1 MGHNSP
7 VTESRPRKPLFTPG
21 SIVRKRPPATP
32 ARLAVG
38 AVLFGLCAL
47 GAWLTIPR
55 PDVRVINASGQIV
68 TVSVQGGGAAA
79 TQKLGVDRVWAVEQ
93 DFTPGTL
100 RFQVK
105 LPDRPEVSSALTS
118 PTLPLRVAIA
128 EDGRIAPR

>member
-1 MGHNSP
+1 MSEP
-7 VTESRPRKPLFTPG
+7 RPRTPLFSSG

-68 TVSVQGGGAAA
+68 TVSVQGGGVAA

-93 DFTPGTL
+93 DFAPGTL

-118 PTLPLRVAIA
+118 RTLPLRVAIA
-128 EDGRIAPR
+128 EDGQIALR